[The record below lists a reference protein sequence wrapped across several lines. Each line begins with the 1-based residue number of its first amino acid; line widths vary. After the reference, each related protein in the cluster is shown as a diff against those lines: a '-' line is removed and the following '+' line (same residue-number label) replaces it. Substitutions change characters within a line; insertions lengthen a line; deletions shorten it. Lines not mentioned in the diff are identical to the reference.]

1 MPRDHDTLNDFRE
14 EYLAYLEGDRAEPP
28 GLQTLPD
35 EERRL
40 AEAFVR
46 SITAARGVDPH
57 ASRPSVEQLLA
68 GRTAAD
74 NSSTDGFGEALQ
86 AHLRLTVDPSALV
99 APDVAA
105 EAVGLDSELVI
116 LACGMR
122 IRMVTSVSSVDLAS
136 ALPAQAKAIAA
147 VFSNFP
153 ETHAVLYASAA
164 HEPRGVVVDRGDVC
178 QAIETP
184 SGESRAPRL
193 RRAITNVGIA
203 CEVWL
208 RGMIPEF
215 EPPTANLLE
224 PRPALES
231 DSSPFIVAAKAVG
244 AVSTAGA
251 RARIEAKR
259 ATWGTLGDR
268 EIDLLAGIVQDAQ
281 SGPLPDEQYKARLE
295 EIVGAAA

>member
-1 MPRDHDTLNDFRE
+1 MARDHDALNDFRE
-14 EYLAYLEGDRAEPP
+14 EYLAYLEGNRAAPP
-28 GLQTLPD
+28 ALEDLPN
-35 EERRL
+35 EERRI
-40 AEAFVR
+40 AETFID
-46 SITAARGVDPH
+46 SITAARGVDPY
-57 ASRPSVEQLLA
+57 ASRPSIEQLLA
-68 GRTAAD
+68 ARTAAD
-74 NSSTDGFGEALQ
+74 GSIRVLGDTLQ
-86 AHLRLTVDPSALV
+86 AHLRLTMDSGALV

-105 EAVGLDSELVI
+105 DAVGLDSELVI
-116 LACGMR
+116 LARGMR
-122 IRMVTSVSSVDLAS
+122 IRMVRSASSVDLAS
-136 ALPAQAKAIAA
+136 ALPAQAESIAA
-147 VFSNFP
+147 VLSNFP

-164 HEPRGVVVDRGDVC
+164 HEPRGVMVDRGDVC

-193 RRAITNVGIA
+193 RRAITDVGTA
-203 CEVWL
+203 CEMWL

-215 EPPTANLLE
+215 EPPTANLLV

-231 DSSPFIVAAKAVG
+231 DSSPLTVAAKAVG

-281 SGPLPDEQYKARLE
+281 SGPLLDEQYRERLE
-295 EIVGAAA
+295 EIVMAAA